1 MGLGEGNG
9 DGSRVGWNEGCR
21 LGKGLGRSVGWS
33 VGLED
38 GCALGCSVG
47 NGVGGLVY
55 STTID
60 ETETCEFVSVVF
72 TCKVW
77 FISAVTFCFEAS
89 LARTAEKLPLD
100 TAEDICDEK
109 LLVMFASLPLNVDK
123 RRPSSPCERATK
135 RSRRISRRK
144 CTSTS
149 VTEDEPTVVT
159 FSACTFVI
167 SSVVVTND
175 MTRTRTF
182 LMTDAMLSV
191 NVLGVNP
198 PSRMDDSRCTNW
210 YGANVGCCV
219 GFKDGSDVGS
229 NVGVRVGA
237 RTLSPSPSGQSYAA
251 FDSSALHSTWLM

>member
-1 MGLGEGNG
+1 MVGLDEGLLVGVGAVGAAAAVGFMVGFPEGAGTGTFEGN
-9 DGSRVGWNEGCR
+9 
-21 LGKGLGRSVGWS
+21 SVGELVGTS
-33 VGLED
+33 VGELV
-38 GCALGCSVG
+38 GTSVG
-47 NGVGGLVY
+47 TDVGGRVY
-55 STTID
+55 STTIVD
-60 ETETCEFVSVVF
+60 VVAPALVVAFLFSVMF
-72 TCKVW
+72 TP
-77 FISAVTFCFEAS
+77 VTFAFAVS
-89 LARTAEKLPLD
+89 LARWVDMLPLD
-100 TAEDICDEK
+100 TADDICDEK

-219 GFKDGSDVGS
+219 GFKDGIGVGS
-229 NVGVRVGA
+229 NVGADVG
-237 RTLSPSPSGQSYAA
+237 
-251 FDSSALHSTWLM
+251 DSQLYEYE